1 MKIST
6 FYGKKI
12 ISRSGVNGYVLGVY
26 AEGNRLCRVVCAD
39 ENERK
44 FAVDFKNI
52 TASKPCLKFKEGKS
66 EVRGQLVRLGKPV
79 FDYEG
84 KYLGKLTDLS
94 FEKDELTFA
103 HVGSLKF
110 CVCDMVFGDA
120 VIVKNSA
127 RILKSNVKK
136 NGKVIIKRG
145 TPLTPDIIIK
155 AQKQGEFIQTNLKT
169 I

>member
-12 ISRSGVNGYVLGVY
+12 SSRAGKDGYVLCVY
-26 AEGNRLCRVVCAD
+26 AEGAKLCRLVCAD
-39 ENERK
+39 EGERK
-44 FAVDFKNI
+44 FEVDFKNLTVTKNRLI
-52 TASKPCLKFKEGKS
+52 YKEGKP
-66 EVRGQLVRLGKPV
+66 EVCGLPLRLGKPV

-84 KYLGKLTDLS
+84 NYLGKLTDLS

-103 HVGSLKF
+103 HVGNLKF
-110 CVCDMVFGDA
+110 SVNDIVYGDA

-136 NGKVIIKRG
+136 NGRVLIKRG
-145 TPLTPDIIIK
+145 TPLTPEIILK
-155 AQKQGEFIQTNLKT
+155 ALKNGEYVQTNLKT

>member
-1 MKIST
+1 MKISS
-6 FYGKKI
+6 FIGKKI
-12 ISRSGVNGYVLGVY
+12 MSRSGVNGYVLGVY
-26 AEGNRLCRVVCAD
+26 AYGTKLCRLVCAD
-39 ENERK
+39 ESERK
-44 FAVDFKNI
+44 FEVDFKNL
-52 TASKPCLKFKEGKS
+52 TVTRSMLKFKEGKP
-66 EVRGQLVRLGKPV
+66 EVRGDLIRLGKPV

-84 KYLGKLTDLS
+84 KYIGKLTDLS
-94 FEKDELTFA
+94 FDKDELTFA

-110 CVCDMVFGDA
+110 CVSDIVFGDA

-145 TPLTPDIIIK
+145 TPLTPDIILK
-155 AQKQGEFIQTNLKT
+155 AQKQGEYVQTNLKT

>member
-12 ISRSGVNGYVLGVY
+12 TSRSGTCGYVLGVY
-26 AEGNRLCRVVCAD
+26 ASGAKLCRLVCAD

-44 FAVDFKNI
+44 FEADFKNL
-52 TASKPCLKFKEGKS
+52 TVTRSTLKFKEGKP
-66 EVRGQLVRLGKPV
+66 EVCGDLIRLGKPV

-94 FEKDELTFA
+94 FEKDSLTFA

-110 CVCDMVFGDA
+110 SVNDVVFGDA

-145 TPLTPDIIIK
+145 TPLTPDIILK
-155 AQKQGEFIQTNLKT
+155 AQKQGEYVQTNLKT